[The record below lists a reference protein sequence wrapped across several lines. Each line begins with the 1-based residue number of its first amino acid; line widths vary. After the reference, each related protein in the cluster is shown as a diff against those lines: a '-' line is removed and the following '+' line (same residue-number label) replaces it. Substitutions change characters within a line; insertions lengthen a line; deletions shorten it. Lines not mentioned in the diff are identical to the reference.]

1 MGRGNARVIDE
12 LEKLFSGA
20 GWNVIKVLWGSD
32 WDGLFARDHSGALL
46 RALSDTVDGQLQTF
60 AAKDGQ
66 SNRHTIFGQTPHMER
81 LLEDIR
87 AGKLA
92 GVRRGGPDRGQQY
105 KTT

>member
-46 RALSDTVDGQLQTF
+46 LALSDTVDGQMQTF
-60 AAKDGQ
+60 AAKDGHY
-66 SNRHTIFGQTPHMER
+66 NRHHFFGQNPQLQRLRSEERRVGKECVRTYRYRRTP
-81 LLEDIR
+81 
-87 AGKLA
+87 
-92 GVRRGGPDRGQQY
+92 
-105 KTT
+105 